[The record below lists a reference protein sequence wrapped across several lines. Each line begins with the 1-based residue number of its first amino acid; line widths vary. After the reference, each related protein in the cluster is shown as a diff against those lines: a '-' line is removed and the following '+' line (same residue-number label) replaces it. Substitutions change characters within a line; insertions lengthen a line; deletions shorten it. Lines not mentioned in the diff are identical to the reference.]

1 MNKGLVFASA
11 NENKILEV
19 SKKLGGL
26 KLLGLKDIGCTEEI
40 PETSDTI
47 EGNAIMK
54 ARYVYEKYGYNC
66 FADDTGLEVE
76 ALNGEPGVHSA
87 RYSGEDRNEAA
98 NREKLLIRLDG
109 KSNRAAR
116 FKTVICLIVDG
127 NETLLEGIVSG
138 KIGYEEIGKNG
149 FGYDPLFIPDGESR
163 TFAEMTL
170 EEKNVMSHR
179 GLAISKLKKIL
190 GSNL

>member
-1 MNKGLVFASA
+1 MNKDLVFASA

-26 KLLGLKDIGCTEEI
+26 KLLGLKDIGCFEEI

-47 EGNAIMK
+47 EGNAVMK
-54 ARYVYEKYGYNC
+54 ARYIFEKYGYNC

-76 ALNGEPGVHSA
+76 ALGGQPGVHSA
-87 RYSGEDRNEAA
+87 RYSGEERNEAA
-98 NREKLLIRLDG
+98 NRTKLLNELDG
-109 KSNRAAR
+109 NENRFAR
-116 FKTVICLIVDG
+116 FKTVICLIQDG
-127 NETLLEGIVSG
+127 KETLLEGIVNG
-138 KIGYEEIGKNG
+138 EIGHEEVGDNG
-149 FGYDPLFIPDGESR
+149 FGYDSLFIPLGESR
-163 TFAEMTL
+163 TFAQMTL
-170 EEKNVMSHR
+170 DEKNVMSHR